1 MKNPSKKYWEDRA
14 AVRMVSYTAKAE
26 STADT
31 LGKTYYAT
39 ARYLQ
44 GEAND
49 VFNAFTDKFELS
61 IRSVYKE
68 LHADRETGC

>member
-14 AVRMVSYTAKAE
+14 AERMVSYTSKAE

-31 LGKTYYAT
+31 LGKAYYAT

-61 IRSVYKE
+61 IAE
-68 LHADRETGC
+68 AETMLIGSCNP

>member
-1 MKNPSKKYWEDRA
+1 MKKPSKKYWEDRA
-14 AVRMVSYTAKAE
+14 AGRMVSYTAKAE

-31 LGKTYYAT
+31 LSKAYYAT

-44 GEAND
+44 GKAND

-61 IRSVYKE
+61 IGWQWTIGK
-68 LHADRETGC
+68 H